1 MSTITVVAVSGCLLI
16 VTLFVVIFTVLQK
29 RSQTMYTGI
38 KYNKLGKKPPS
49 GGGSRTT
56 RISIPADG
64 DDLLEPIV
72 NNDDEEEDEEEEEDD
87 DENDYDGSSASD
99 RLATAAA
106 AGAGDSDQEEETAGQ
121 FDSRRLTA
129 KAVPARG
136 KRTFRYVAST
146 RT

>member
-1 MSTITVVAVSGCLLI
+1 MSGCLLI

-72 NNDDEEEDEEEEEDD
+72 NNDDEEEDEEEEDD
-87 DENDYDGSSASD
+87 DDGEDDYDGSGASN
-99 RLATAAA
+99 RLATTNH
-106 AGAGDSDQEEETAGQ
+106 GAEGSDPEEEPTGQ